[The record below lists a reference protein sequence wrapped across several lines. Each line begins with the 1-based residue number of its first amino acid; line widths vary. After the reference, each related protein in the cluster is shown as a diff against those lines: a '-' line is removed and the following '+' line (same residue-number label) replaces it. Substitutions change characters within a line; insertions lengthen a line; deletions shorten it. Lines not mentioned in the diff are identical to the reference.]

1 MKNAKEGSGAGAG
14 ALKRW
19 GEECVTKTRDSAMSL
34 SALVS
39 SSRTNTNTADRYDH
53 EIYLLDTTDGASQ
66 ASELPSEAIPPSDTP
81 RRRES
86 GVALGKSLV
95 KGNLRE
101 ELARRKYAKWQE
113 DRDNG
118 SEDAIDSSD
127 NENGQSGEGS
137 VENGSKSRGPPRKK
151 LRDKLQIRH
160 KTVTKAKTQ
169 EDYEVDIL
177 YENQRGSFLCG
188 IPLYSSKSLLNFDPS
203 AWQTSA
209 FKDSPVNITNAQ
221 VPDPSWTW
229 AWRSWYVD
237 MSHDVDEEG
246 WEYSF
251 SFQPGFSWHGSHPW
265 FHSFVRRRRWLRKRV
280 KVQNA
285 RQRGLKGIGNEGHM
299 LNLDYFTIHAAK
311 RERSRESSRDRSV
324 NNGPGYLSS
333 NPQPSDS
340 DEEETEINDI
350 SALMRAL
357 RKATVD
363 RKKIEIV
370 KNFLQHGGDDV
381 HYLPEYMVEIMS
393 MFLYQTSRLQFAGV
407 LQSIYE
413 SDAKRSMNEAEGTET
428 STDREP
434 ESKNVEILRK
444 SVDAANRYVKD
455 LECWV
460 DSNKTKEI
468 REHQTDRQGR
478 KVSFQDSSLELG
490 DTSQGSTAVHE
501 IEEEDLGE
509 HEIKGIPREADMDK
523 APGLNVYRPEDIQ
536 KATEEAASSSR
547 KGKEKA

>member
-1 MKNAKEGSGAGAG
+1 MENARGGSSAGAG
-14 ALKRW
+14 AVTRQ
-19 GEECVTKTRDSAMSL
+19 GEECVTRPKVSAMSL

-39 SSRTNTNTADRYDH
+39 SSHTDTNTANRYDH
-53 EIYLLDTTDGASQ
+53 EIYLVDTTDRASQ
-66 ASELPSEAIPPSDTP
+66 ASELPSETTPPSDTP

-101 ELARRKYAKWQE
+101 ELARRKYAKWQD
-113 DRDNG
+113 DRDNR

-127 NENGQSGEGS
+127 NENGQSGEGP
-137 VENGSKSRGPPRKK
+137 VRNGSSDQGQPRKK
-151 LRDKLQIRH
+151 LRDKLQIRP
-160 KTVTKAKTQ
+160 KTVTKAETQ

-229 AWRSWYVD
+229 AWKSWYVD

-285 RQRGLKGIGNEGHM
+285 RKRGLKGTGNEGHT
-299 LNLDYFTIHAAK
+299 LNLDYFTIHAVR

-324 NNGPGYLSS
+324 NNRSSYLGS

-340 DEEETEINDI
+340 DEEETEISDM

-363 RKKIEIV
+363 RKKIEII

-381 HYLPEYMVEIMS
+381 YYLPEYMVEIMS

-413 SDAKRSMNEAEGTET
+413 SDARQSTNEAEGTET
-428 STDREP
+428 NTDREP
-434 ESKNVEILRK
+434 ESKNVESLRK

-455 LECWV
+455 LKYWV

-468 REHQTDRQGR
+468 REHKPDRQGR

-490 DTSQGSTAVHE
+490 DKSQGSTAVHD
-501 IEEEDLGE
+501 IEEEDHGE
-509 HEIKGIPREADMDK
+509 HEIKGIPREAGVDK